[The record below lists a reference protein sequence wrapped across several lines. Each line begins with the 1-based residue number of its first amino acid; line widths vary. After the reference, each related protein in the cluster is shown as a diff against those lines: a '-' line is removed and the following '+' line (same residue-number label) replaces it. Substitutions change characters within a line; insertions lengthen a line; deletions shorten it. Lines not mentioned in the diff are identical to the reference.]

1 MNFKG
6 KISEYLKV
14 IFGWNAKFD
23 QLGSLKDKLTFAHLN
38 TGEYSILDIE
48 GISIIAILP
57 KAIKDFRML
66 KELAISVNKKL
77 QMPIVLILN
86 SIDAYQRRSLIE
98 SRINFIV
105 PERQVYIPSIGIS
118 LNERKLG
125 KRQINEGQ
133 LSPMATS
140 VILYH
145 LRYHQSEGMNISE
158 MATNM
163 KYSVKTLSLAISE
176 LEQHKLI
183 TIKRESRNK
192 IIHFPTTKKE
202 LWENAF
208 HLMKNPV
215 EKKLFTNNVQVI
227 KEIGTKSSDTALS
240 EISMLA
246 APPQEIYAVYS
257 RHPRLNELDLN
268 PYEGTI
274 EVEIWKTDP
283 RLTASEGIA
292 DAFSLALSYKEDDD
306 PRIKIELERI
316 IKKSFND

>member
-1 MNFKG
+1 
-6 KISEYLKV
+6 
-14 IFGWNAKFD
+14 
-23 QLGSLKDKLTFAHLN
+23 
-38 TGEYSILDIE
+38 
-48 GISIIAILP
+48 
-57 KAIKDFRML
+57 ML

-77 QMPIVLILN
+77 QMPTVLILN
-86 SIDAYQRRSLIE
+86 RIDAYQRRSLIE
-98 SRINFIV
+98 ARINFIV
-105 PERQVYIPSIGIS
+105 PERQVYLPSIGIS

-125 KRQINEGQ
+125 KRQINEEQ

-145 LRYHQSEGMNISE
+145 LRHPQSEEMNISE
-158 MATNM
+158 MATDM

-176 LEQHKLI
+176 LDQHNLI

-202 LWENAF
+202 LWKKAF
-208 HLMKNPV
+208 QLMKNPV

-246 APPQEIYAVYS
+246 APQQEIYAVYS

-283 RLTASEGIA
+283 RLTASDGIA

-316 IKKSFND
+316 IEKSFID

>member
-1 MNFKG
+1 MEFKG
-6 KISEYLKV
+6 NISEYLKV

-23 QLGSLKDKLTFAHLN
+23 QLGFLKDKLTFAHLN

-105 PERQVYIPSIGIS
+105 PERQVYLPSIGIS

-145 LRYHQSEGMNISE
+145 LRYPQSEGMNISE

-192 IIHFPTTKKE
+192 IIHFSTTKKE
-202 LWENAF
+202 LWEKAF

-215 EKKLFTNNVQVI
+215 EKKLFTNNVHVI

-246 APPQEIYAVYS
+246 APQQEIYAVYS